1 MPDDPSLTA
10 LRSRVAAFRTRVYR
24 GLRRR
29 AASYFNLSMG
39 GGTGTGFANITLEA
53 DVIVYFPDD
62 PSRLYQLEQWLPTL
76 ERLNEQRRVLIL
88 TRHGGSLR
96 ALADLTALGAV
107 FVKRLRDLNDLYES
121 GGFKVALYVNN
132 SAFNFHSLMFSTMIH
147 MHLNHGE
154 SDKISMA
161 SNQAKAYD
169 RVVVAG
175 QAAVD
180 RYRNNVLEFDT
191 SKVVRA
197 GRPQLDVEHP
207 RTLPAS
213 NRPTVLYAPTWQGER
228 ESMNYTSLDV
238 YGVRIVRQILAAK
251 AYRLVYKPHP
261 RVADPASITAGA
273 HEAIV
278 AAMKQARADD
288 PGSGHRVEMSGQINA
303 LFADCDA
310 MITDVSSV
318 GLDFLYLATDKP
330 LLLTDRHNDEEA
342 LLESAPVAAG
352 SYLISGANVNG
363 TETLLRDALAS
374 DTKATDRRRIRH
386 YYFGDLAK
394 GKSTAQF
401 LAAVEEAIE
410 VRDKWVRCRGA
421 VVSRPHTSDEMVAG
435 A

>member
-1 MPDDPSLTA
+1 
-10 LRSRVAAFRTRVYR
+10 
-24 GLRRR
+24 
-29 AASYFNLSMG
+29 
-39 GGTGTGFANITLEA
+39 
-53 DVIVYFPDD
+53 
-62 PSRLYQLEQWLPTL
+62 
-76 ERLNEQRRVLIL
+76 
-88 TRHGGSLR
+88 
-96 ALADLTALGAV
+96 
-107 FVKRLRDLNDLYES
+107 
-121 GGFKVALYVNN
+121 
-132 SAFNFHSLMFSTMIH
+132 
-147 MHLNHGE
+147 
-154 SDKISMA
+154 
-161 SNQAKAYD
+161 
-169 RVVVAG
+169 
-175 QAAVD
+175 
-180 RYRNNVLEFDT
+180 
-191 SKVVRA
+191 
-197 GRPQLDVEHP
+197 
-207 RTLPAS
+207 
-213 NRPTVLYAPTWQGER
+213 
-228 ESMNYTSLDV
+228 
-238 YGVRIVRQILAAK
+238 
-251 AYRLVYKPHP
+251 
-261 RVADPASITAGA
+261 
-273 HEAIV
+273 
-278 AAMKQARADD
+278 MKQARADD
-288 PGSGHRVEMSGQINA
+288 PGSGHRVEINA